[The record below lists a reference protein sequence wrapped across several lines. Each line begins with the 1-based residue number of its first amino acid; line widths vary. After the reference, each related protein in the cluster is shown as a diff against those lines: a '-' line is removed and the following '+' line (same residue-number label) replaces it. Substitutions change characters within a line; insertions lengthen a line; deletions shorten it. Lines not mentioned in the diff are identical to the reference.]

1 MNSIEAFDAV
11 VEGLEKATAVIAR
24 CAIVESLYLE
34 HGHSEAQ
41 KALEKYLIKLYSAV
55 LGFLCR
61 AKDYYERSLMSMAP
75 ASNEHPYADN
85 M

>member
-34 HGHSEAQ
+34 HGHSEPQ
-41 KALEKYLIKLYSAV
+41 KLLEKYLIKLYATV

-61 AKDYYERSLMSMAP
+61 AKEYCERSLMSMAACFQRAP
-75 ASNEHPYADN
+75 IR
-85 M
+85 